1 MAYIE
6 KKVLSSDGYH
16 RLAGRVFL
24 PKGEIRGI
32 FQVAHGMTEHLG
44 RYERFMERLAEEGYL
59 ACGYDHIGHGNTA
72 TSEEELGYFAKKNG
86 WRLLCR
92 DIATF
97 AEAIR
102 NEYGKNLPY
111 ILMGHSMG
119 SFIARLA
126 ARHYCRPDAL
136 IVMGTAGP
144 NPASGMGIALSSALC
159 ALSGERKRAGFLRSL
174 AFGSYNK
181 RFADENDSK
190 SWLTKDEEIR
200 RIYKEDAFCNFY
212 FTNSGMRDLMTLLH
226 KSNSTD
232 WFTKIDKSLPI
243 LLVSGADD
251 PVGGFGKGVKAVYNK
266 LKSAGAN
273 VTLKLYKECRHEIL
287 NDTCRDEV
295 ITDILVF
302 IKDM

>member
-6 KKVLSSDGYH
+6 KKVLSSDGHH

-32 FQVAHGMTEHLG
+32 FQIAHGMTEHLG
-44 RYERFMERLAEEGYL
+44 RYERFMEKLAEEGYL

-72 TSEEELGYFAKKNG
+72 TSEEELGYFAKKDG

-97 AEAIR
+97 SEAVR
-102 NEYGKNLPY
+102 SEYGKDLPY

-126 ARHYCRPDAL
+126 ARHYCHPDAL

-159 ALSGERKRAGFLRSL
+159 AFGGEKKRAGFLRSL
-174 AFGSYNK
+174 AFGGYNK
-181 RFADENDSK
+181 RFAAENDSK

-200 RIYKEDAFCNFY
+200 RIYKEDSFCNFY

-226 KSNSTD
+226 KSNATD
-232 WFTKIDKSLPI
+232 WFTGIDKRLPI
-243 LLVSGADD
+243 LLVSGEDD

-266 LKSAGAN
+266 LRSVGSNA
-273 VTLKLYKECRHEIL
+273 TLKLYRDCRHEIL

-295 ITDILVF
+295 VADILDF
-302 IKDM
+302 IRNM

>member
-6 KKVLSSDGYH
+6 KKVLSSDGHH

-32 FQVAHGMTEHLG
+32 FQIAHGMTEHLG
-44 RYERFMERLAEEGYL
+44 RYESFMERLAEEGYL
-59 ACGYDHIGHGNTA
+59 ACGYDHIGHGKTA

-97 AEAIR
+97 SEAIR
-102 NEYGKNLPY
+102 NEYGKELPY
-111 ILMGHSMG
+111 LLMGHSMG
-119 SFIARLA
+119 SFIVRLA
-126 ARHYCRPDAL
+126 ARYDCRPDAL
-136 IVMGTAGP
+136 IVMGTSGP
-144 NPASGMGIALSSALC
+144 NPASGMGIALSSVLC
-159 ALSGERKRAGFLRSL
+159 AFGGERKRAGFLRGL
-174 AFGSYNK
+174 AFSGYNK
-181 RFADENDSK
+181 RFAKEKDSK
-190 SWLTKDEEIR
+190 SWLTKDEKIR
-200 RIYKEDAFCNFY
+200 HLYKEDAFCSFY

-226 KSNSTD
+226 KSNATD
-232 WFTKIDKSLPI
+232 WFKKIDKKLPI
-243 LLVSGADD
+243 LLVSGEDD

-266 LKSAGAN
+266 LSSVGADA
-273 VTLKLYKECRHEIL
+273 TLKLYKNCRHEIL

-295 ITDILVF
+295 IADILGF